1 MKHNTFNIFNNVNR
15 QIPFVQRDAL
25 LSRRGGYSTTLST
38 RYEGW
43 VGLFDTNHGQHTM
56 ILIEY
61 E

>member
-1 MKHNTFNIFNNVNR
+1 MNR
-15 QIPFVQRDAL
+15 QTPFVQRDAL

-56 ILIEY
+56 ILLEY